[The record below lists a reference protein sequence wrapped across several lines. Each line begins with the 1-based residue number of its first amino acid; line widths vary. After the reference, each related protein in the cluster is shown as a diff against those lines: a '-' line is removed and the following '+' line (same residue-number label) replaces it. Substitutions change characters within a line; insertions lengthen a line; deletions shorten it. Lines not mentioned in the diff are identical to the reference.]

1 MTSTFAGRINLS
13 LYFIFNANIVRAPD
27 LLTTNVS
34 ILPQRQCYS
43 NGPTRKRST
52 LWNRFIILVL
62 CKSFLSQFWN
72 KTVIQKMYSIMELPV
87 ILRVQVINPASQ
99 QMQCF
104 AFRDPTSLQGTRCDG
119 GLSKSKYDV
128 RSLTVT
134 GPQIL
139 GKHRLGTKR
148 HSDCIT

>member
-99 QMQCF
+99 QMQCSPVF
-104 AFRDPTSLQGTRCDG
+104 CISRHNLTPRNSMRRWSVKVKVRRQVPDGDRSANPWQTS
-119 GLSKSKYDV
+119 
-128 RSLTVT
+128 
-134 GPQIL
+134 P
-139 GKHRLGTKR
+139 R
-148 HSDCIT
+148 HETTQ